1 MLNFAENSFF
11 GKGRNKAAIQKII
24 FKEGFFMN
32 SYHFFA
38 IMSRMKYI
46 NRWALMNN
54 TRLENISEHSLTVA
68 MIAHALGVINNK
80 KLGGSVDPERAA
92 VIAMYHDCSEIITGD
107 LPTPI
112 KYSSKT
118 LRNAYA
124 GIEQEAS
131 HQLIS
136 TLPDYMREEYEK
148 IIIPKEEDAYLLKLV
163 KAADKLSALIK
174 CIEEE
179 RMGNAEFRKAKEEI
193 LKSVVGMNIEEVRI
207 FMDDFLAS
215 YNLSLDEQ
223 NFTL

>member
-1 MLNFAENSFF
+1 M
-11 GKGRNKAAIQKII
+11 G
-24 FKEGFFMN
+24 

-46 NRWALMNN
+46 NRWSLMNN

-68 MIAHALGVINNK
+68 IIAHALCVINNK

-92 VIAMYHDCSEIITGD
+92 AIAMFHDCTEIITGD

-118 LRNAYA
+118 LRKAYA
-124 GIEQEAS
+124 DIEQEAS
-131 HQLIS
+131 QQLLS
-136 TLPDYMREEYEK
+136 TLPEYMREEYESL
-148 IIIPKEEDAYLLKLV
+148 IVPKKEDPHLLRLV

-179 RMGNAEFRKAKEEI
+179 QMGNNEFKTAKYESMKF
-193 LKSVVGMNIEEVRI
+193 LQKLGLEEVDI
-207 FMDDFLAS
+207 FMKDFLPS
-215 YNLSLDEQ
+215 YLLSLDEQ
-223 NFTL
+223 HISL